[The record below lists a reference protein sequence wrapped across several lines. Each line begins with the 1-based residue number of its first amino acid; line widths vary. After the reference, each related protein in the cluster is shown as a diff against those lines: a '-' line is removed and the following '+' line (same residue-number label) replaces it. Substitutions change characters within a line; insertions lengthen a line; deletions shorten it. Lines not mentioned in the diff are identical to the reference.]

1 MSKLRSREAS
11 LERNPNERT
20 TRPCH
25 DGAGRASDA
34 ILGLSPKVAELV
46 VDIKRF
52 RFVIF
57 EHCGRI

>member
-1 MSKLRSREAS
+1 MSEQRDRATMA
-11 LERNPNERT
+11 P
-20 TRPCH
+20 
-25 DGAGRASDA
+25 GRASDA